1 MQLNCLKTGHDIG
14 TLMLGHFLGSPCW
27 NKLGAKTKQRQWLFI
42 PPQRWTLT
50 LRELRAR
57 KAKRLTHQAPPLF
70 LVVGLELVRGFGKR
84 TAKCPS
90 CVVSGMRAR
99 NHRSFDSKTTI
110 SPAGAPSGASTMT
123 DGGVTLKASP
133 GHRPFGTFTAMRE
146 TGTSEFSKNKVCP
159 ASMFGGTVIFMSGCG
174 LRRM

>member
-1 MQLNCLKTGHDIG
+1 MLLNFLKTGHDIG
-14 TLMLGHFLGSPCW
+14 TLMLGHFPGSPCW
-27 NKLGAKTKQRQWLFI
+27 NKPGAKTKQRQRLFI
-42 PPQRWTLT
+42 PPQSWTLT

-99 NHRSFDSKTTI
+99 NHRSLFSNTTI
-110 SPAGAPSGASTMT
+110 STAEAPSGTSTIP
-123 DGGVTLKASP
+123 DGGATSKASP

-146 TGTSEFSKNKVCP
+146 AGTSEFSKNKVP
-159 ASMFGGTVIFMSGCG
+159 
-174 LRRM
+174 